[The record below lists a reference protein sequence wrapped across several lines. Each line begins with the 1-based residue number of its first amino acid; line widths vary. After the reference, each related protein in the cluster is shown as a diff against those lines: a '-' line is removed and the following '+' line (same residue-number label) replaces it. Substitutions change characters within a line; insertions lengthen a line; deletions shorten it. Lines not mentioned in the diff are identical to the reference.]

1 MVLEDNTIFAYK
13 VDSYYSPE
21 SDRGILYSDIDL
33 DIDWRLDRDEIILS
47 DRDRVH
53 PKLNEVIELFEY
65 GANYYV

>member
-1 MVLEDNTIFAYK
+1 MI
-13 VDSYYSPE
+13 
-21 SDRGILYSDIDL
+21 IDL